1 MQDKYIKVSDINTYI
16 KSIFDEN
23 IYLKKV
29 FIRGEIS
36 NFKNHT
42 RGHLYF
48 TLKDD
53 AGRISAVMFYSSAMS
68 LKFAP
73 EDGMNVLVEGRI
85 SCYPAQGTYQ
95 IYVDK
100 MEPDG
105 LGNLYIEFEKL
116 KKKLASEGLFNEE
129 YKKTIPK
136 IPKRIGIITAP
147 TGAAIKDILSTI
159 KRRFPICE
167 TILFPA
173 LVQGRD
179 AAPDIVR
186 QIKEADREI
195 YDLDVLVV
203 GRGGGSIE
211 DLWAFNEECVAR
223 AIFEAHV
230 PIISAVGHE
239 VDYTIADFVADMR
252 APTPTGAAEM
262 AVPTIAEIDN
272 MLNSYQIRLNEFI
285 NNFVHKHKIRLDSIK
300 SSYILKNPLS
310 LYEIKEQKLDNYI
323 DILNSFIGKKLDNY
337 NLQLNSIKNVYVL
350 KNPLSLFELKK
361 ERLVFEEKS
370 IYKEVK
376 NIILNKEHNYK
387 LMLNTLKLVNPLG
400 ILEKGYSLVTKDN
413 KLIKESLLLKEDDIV
428 NIKLYKGEVKASIR
442 EVKHE

>member
-1 MQDKYIKVSDINTYI
+1 MQDKYLKISDLNDYI
-16 KSIFDEN
+16 KSVFDEN
-23 IYLKKV
+23 PYLKKV
-29 FIRGEIS
+29 YLRGEVS

-53 AGRISAVMFYSSAMS
+53 TSRISAVMFYSSAVS
-68 LKFAP
+68 LKFVP

-116 KKKLASEGLFNEE
+116 KEKLAKEGLFNDDI
-129 YKKTIPK
+129 KKAIPK

-147 TGAAIKDILSTI
+147 TGAAIRDIISTI

-179 AAPDIVR
+179 AAPDIVK
-186 QIKEADREI
+186 QIKEADSGN
-195 YDLDVLVV
+195 YDLDVLIV

-211 DLWAFNEECVAR
+211 DLWAFNEEIVAR
-223 AIFEAHV
+223 AIYEARV

-239 VDYTIADFVADMR
+239 IDFTIADFVADLR

-262 AVPTIAEIDN
+262 AVPTVAEIN
-272 MLNSYQIRLNEFI
+272 NIINNYEIRLNEFI
-285 NNFVHKHKIRLDSIK
+285 GNMIHKDKLLLERITG
-300 SSYILKNPLS
+300 SYILKNPLS
-310 LYEIKEQKLDNYI
+310 LYEIKEQKLDNFI
-323 DILNSFIGKKLDNY
+323 DTLNNNIRKRLENG
-337 NLQLNSIKNVYVL
+337 NLVLKGIKSSYVL
-350 KNPLSLFELKK
+350 KNPMSLFEIKK
-361 ERLVFEEKS
+361 EKLIFNEKCLYS
-370 IYKEVK
+370 DIK
-376 NIILNKEHNYK
+376 NIIIKNDHNYK
-387 LMLNTLKLVNPLG
+387 ILINTLKLVNPLG

-413 KLIKESLLLKEDDIV
+413 VLIKDCKNLKKDDIL
-428 NIKLYKGEVKASIR
+428 NIRL
-442 EVKHE
+442 HEGNVIAKVQNINNN